1 MEARDAFSD
10 DGGMDGPWLLSA
22 CVDTPDRSKE
32 GVSILSDDFERLASD
47 MDEDGARTGAAANDM
62 RPGAG
67 GCRGVVAGI
76 PDEGGER
83 RGGDV
88 GTRAPRSLA
97 VADARESG
105 GGRLFE
111 CVATG
116 DELRA
121 REVDGDSVIDTDE

>member
-10 DGGMDGPWLLSA
+10 DGGMVGPWLLSA

-32 GVSILSDDFERLASD
+32 GVSILSDDFERLESD
-47 MDEDGARTGAAANDM
+47 MDEEGARTGAAANDM

-76 PDEGGER
+76 RDEGGER

-88 GTRAPRSLA
+88 GRRALRSLA

-105 GGRLFE
+105 GGRLFV
-111 CVATG
+111 CAATG